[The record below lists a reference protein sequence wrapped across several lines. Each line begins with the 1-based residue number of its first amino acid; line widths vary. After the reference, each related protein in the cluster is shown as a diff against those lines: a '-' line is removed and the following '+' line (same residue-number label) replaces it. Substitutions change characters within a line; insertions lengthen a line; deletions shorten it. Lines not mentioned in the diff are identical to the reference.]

1 MSTSILY
8 HCFGIVGYNYLK
20 SSYENGE
27 MIFSIEHNSE
37 TLMCPDCGSTDVI
50 RKGKYPRIIQTL
62 PIGMKRVF
70 IYLEVQRVECRECSC
85 IKQMKIGF
93 ANERNSYSRQLERF
107 IIELSYK
114 MSVQDI
120 SKYLGMG
127 WDTVKEIHKRYLE
140 KKYSKPVLKDLEMIA
155 IDEIAVGQ
163 GHKYFTVVMDMA
175 TGAIVF
181 TGDGKGSEALEP
193 FWKRLNRSRAQIKAV
208 AVDMSPAYRKA
219 IEKHLPQATI
229 IYDHFHLVKAFNE
242 KLSDFRRSMY
252 SQMKD
257 EEQKKVLKS
266 TRWLLL
272 KNPENLDDTKDESLR
287 LEKALEINK
296 PLAIVYYMK
305 EDLRQ
310 IWDQENKIEAETKI
324 MSWIEMA
331 KCSGI
336 RMLEKFAGTMKNH
349 IKGILSW
356 YDIKIST
363 GPLEA
368 TNNKIKYILRQAF
381 GFRDMEYFKL
391 KIYAIHEAKY
401 ALIG

>member
-8 HCFGIVGYNYLK
+8 HCFGIVGYSYLR
-20 SSYENGE
+20 SYYENGE
-27 MIFSIEHNSE
+27 MIFAIEHNSE
-37 TLMCPDCGSTDVI
+37 SLMCPDCGSADVI
-50 RKGKYPRIIQTL
+50 RKGKSPRTIQTL
-62 PIGMKRVF
+62 PIGMKKVF
-70 IYLEVQRVECRECSC
+70 IDIEVQRIECRECSC
-85 IKQMKIGF
+85 IKQVKIGF
-93 ANERNSYSRQLERF
+93 ADERNSYSRQLERF
-107 IIELSYK
+107 AIELSYK
-114 MSVQDI
+114 MSITDI
-120 SKYLGMG
+120 SKYLGMC
-127 WDTVKEIHKRYLE
+127 WDTVKDIHKKYLG

-163 GHKYFTVVMDMA
+163 GHKYLTVVMDMA

-193 FWKRLNRSRAQIKAV
+193 FWKRLNRSNALIKAV

-219 IEKHLPQATI
+219 IENHLPQATI
-229 IYDHFHLVKAFNE
+229 IYDHFHIVKAFND
-242 KLSDFRRSMY
+242 KLSDFRRTLY

-257 EEQKKVLKS
+257 EEQRKVLKS

-272 KNPENLDDTKDESLR
+272 KNPENLDEAKNEQLR

-296 PLAIVYYMK
+296 PLAIAYYMK

-310 IWDQENKIEAETKI
+310 IWNQANKSDAKI
-324 MSWIEMA
+324 KIKSWIEMA

-336 RMLEKFAGTMKNH
+336 RMLEKFSQTMKSH
-349 IKGILSW
+349 INGILSW
-356 YDIKIST
+356 YDIRIST

-368 TNNKIKYILRQAF
+368 TNNKIKYLLRQAF

-391 KIYAIHEAKY
+391 KIYAVHEAKY

>member
-1 MSTSILY
+1 
-8 HCFGIVGYNYLK
+8 
-20 SSYENGE
+20 
-27 MIFSIEHNSE
+27 
-37 TLMCPDCGSTDVI
+37 
-50 RKGKYPRIIQTL
+50 
-62 PIGMKRVF
+62 
-70 IYLEVQRVECRECSC
+70 
-85 IKQMKIGF
+85 
-93 ANERNSYSRQLERF
+93 
-107 IIELSYK
+107 
-114 MSVQDI
+114 
-120 SKYLGMG
+120 
-127 WDTVKEIHKRYLE
+127 
-140 KKYSKPVLKDLEMIA
+140 
-155 IDEIAVGQ
+155 
-163 GHKYFTVVMDMA
+163 MDMA

-208 AVDMSPAYRKA
+208 AVNMSPAYRKA
-219 IEKHLPQATI
+219 FEKHLPQATI

-257 EEQKKVLKS
+257 EEQKKVLKN

-368 TNNKIKYILRQAF
+368 TNNKIKYILIQAF

-391 KIYAIHEAKY
+391 KIYAIHEVKY

>member
-107 IIELSYK
+107 VIELSYK

-219 IEKHLPQATI
+219 IEKHLPEATI

-257 EEQKKVLKS
+257 EEQKRVLKS